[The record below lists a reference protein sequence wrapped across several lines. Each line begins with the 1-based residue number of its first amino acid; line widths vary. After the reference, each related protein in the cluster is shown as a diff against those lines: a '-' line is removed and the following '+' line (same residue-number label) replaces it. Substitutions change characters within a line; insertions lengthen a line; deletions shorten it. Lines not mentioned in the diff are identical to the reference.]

1 MDPSQGDNTGDNPDK
16 KKSGGQPGNQNARK
30 ATGLYVRHMSKRQ
43 QERFEEAKMVT
54 GLKEE
59 MSVVRSLLDW
69 AIGEYP
75 EDYRLHMKLIS
86 ETTSLGGTRFWND
99 SDVCSKAGRMTR
111 NREYMQNNKYKSPPP
126 HPIPPIVILRE
137 SGGSRFFVWC
147 FVLWAL
153 DLFRV

>member
-1 MDPSQGDNTGDNPDK
+1 MDPSQGDNTGDNSDN

-75 EDYRLHMKLIS
+75 EDYRLHMNLIRLLAQVDAVQERLEGPEVRKS
-86 ETTSLGGTRFWND
+86 KEIRRKAKAILGD
-99 SDVCSKAGRMTR
+99 QA
-111 NREYMQNNKYKSPPP
+111 P
-126 HPIPPIVILRE
+126 
-137 SGGSRFFVWC
+137 
-147 FVLWAL
+147 VL
-153 DLFRV
+153 